1 MPARV
6 IDCKL
11 IADEIKLHVR
21 NLINELKNKGIEPHL
36 AAVQISQCNANQIYI
51 KRQRKLCENL
61 GINFTLMEF
70 AENISE
76 NKLIDEIDVLN
87 NDKLITGIILQMPI
101 PEHIQPAK
109 IQAAISAEKD
119 VEGITPKNLGRIVLN
134 DFDIIPCTSAAVMK
148 TIESEKIELK
158 GKNVV
163 IVGHSE
169 IVGKPLALLMLAKF
183 ATTTVCHIETI
194 NLRNFTL
201 NADILVSATG
211 KAGLIDGSM
220 IKQGAV
226 VIDVGINLMPA
237 TDCKGNKIFTK
248 EGKEKSKIIGDVD
261 FESVQNIASAITP
274 VPGGIGT
281 ITSMILMLNI
291 AKSAML
297 QLGSV

>member
-1 MPARV
+1 MPARI

-11 IADEIKLHVR
+11 IADEIKLHVQ
-21 NLINELKNKGIEPHL
+21 NLINELKNKGIAPHL
-36 AAVQISQCNANQIYI
+36 TAVQLGHCDASQIYI
-51 KRQRKLCENL
+51 NRQRKLCENL
-61 GINFTLMEF
+61 GINFTLMEY

-76 NKLIDEIDVLN
+76 NELLGEIDVLN
-87 NDKLITGIILQMPI
+87 NDKKITGIILQMPL
-101 PEHIQPAK
+101 PVHIRASR
-109 IQAAISAEKD
+109 IQAGILPDKD

-134 DFDIIPCTSAAVMK
+134 DFDIIPCTPAAVMK
-148 TIESEKIELK
+148 TIESEKIDLK

-183 ATTTVCHIETI
+183 ATTTVCHIETN
-194 NLRNFTL
+194 NLRNFTI

-211 KAGLIDGSM
+211 KAGLIDCSM

-226 VIDVGINLMPA
+226 LIDVGINRMPV
-237 TDCKGNKIFTK
+237 TDCNGHKILTK

-261 FESVQNIASAITP
+261 FESVLNIASAITP

-297 QLGSV
+297 QLNK